1 MLQNWDCILFDA
13 DDTLFHFDAF
23 SGLQRL
29 FAGYDVQFTDRDYE
43 DYQAINK
50 PLWVDYQNGTI
61 TALQLQTRRFTGW
74 AEKLQVTPDILNSG
88 FLSAMAEICT
98 PLEGAVGLLDLL
110 KGKVKMAIVTNGFTA
125 LQQARLE
132 RTGFLGYFDA
142 LVISEQVGLPKP
154 DAAIFDHT
162 LQQLGNPARERV
174 LMVGD
179 TPESDILGGM
189 NAGIKTCWL
198 DHGTRPLPEHIT
210 PTWRVK
216 SLTELQARLTACD

>member
-23 SGLQRL
+23 TGLQRL
-29 FAGYDVQFTDRDYE
+29 FAEYDVQFTDRDYA

-50 PLWVDYQNGTI
+50 PLWVDYQNGAI

-74 AEKLQVTPDILNSG
+74 AEKLNVTPDILNSG

-98 PLEGAVGLLDLL
+98 PLEGAVSLLDTL
-110 KGKVKMAIVTNGFTA
+110 KGKVSLAIITNGFTA

-132 RTGFLGYFDA
+132 RTGFMGYFDA

-154 DAAIFDHT
+154 DAAIFDYA
-162 LQQLGNPARERV
+162 LQLLGNPPRDRV

-198 DHGTRPLPEHIT
+198 DHGTRPLPAHIT
-210 PTWRVK
+210 PTWRVS
-216 SLTELQARLTACD
+216 SLKELETLLTGP